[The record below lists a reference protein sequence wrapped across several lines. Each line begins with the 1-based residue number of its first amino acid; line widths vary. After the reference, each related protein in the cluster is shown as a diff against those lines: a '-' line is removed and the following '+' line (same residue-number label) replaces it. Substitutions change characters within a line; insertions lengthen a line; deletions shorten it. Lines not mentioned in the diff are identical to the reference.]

1 MSDEKLEKALN
12 RLQGILPLQARQA
25 ECSREVR
32 ELHRQVLRSFV
43 VNGRILGRDEMAQ
56 YVTDL
61 DAALAVLKGSG
72 LVVFSGSGE
81 AVGAY
86 PFTMEAR
93 EHKVRVGGHQ
103 VHAMCALDA
112 LAVSSMFGLPTQIDS
127 RCRVTGDRVG
137 IRQSGMAIE
146 NPVDAGDVHVGIAWA
161 AAGASS
167 CCADSL
173 CLEMMFLRDGAIARQ
188 WLAGDAANREVFT
201 LPEAVDFAA
210 RFFVPLVSG

>member
-1 MSDEKLEKALN
+1 MAGAKVDRALS

-25 ECSREVR
+25 ACSSEVR

-43 VNGRILGRDEMAQ
+43 TRGRILDRNEMAQ
-56 YVTDL
+56 YVSDL
-61 DAALAVLKGSG
+61 EAALAVLKGSG

-93 EHKVRVGGHQ
+93 EHKVRVGGHE

-112 LAVSSMFGLPTQIDS
+112 LAVSPMFAMPTQIAS
-127 RCRVTGDRVG
+127 RCRATGDPIG

-146 NPVDAGDVHVGIAWA
+146 NSAAAGDVHVGIAWA

-173 CLEMMFLRDGAIARQ
+173 CLEMMFLRDGEIARQ
-188 WLAGDAANREVFT
+188 WLGGDAANREIFT